1 MPLLGSNSNTVRVQ
15 VDSSAS
21 TGGIDKTVT
30 SLRTLRNQ
38 TDGVTKSA
46 QGTATAVDQSNS
58 RILTLGTV
66 AAGAAIATRTLTD
79 FMGSTI
85 DSANRLQASLTGLNS
100 VATAFGNDAGKAK
113 KAAQELAKD
122 GLMTVADAAT
132 GLKNLLAAGFNLDQ
146 ANELMGRFKNSAAF
160 GRQSALSFGQAVT
173 SATEGIKNGNS
184 ILVDNAGVTKNLSN
198 MLEDAG
204 YSAQDLSKAS
214 SDAGVR
220 QALFNGI
227 IKETNA
233 QVGDADKLI
242 NSAAGKQAMMAAQT
256 EILKQ
261 KIGESLQPALL
272 KMLET
277 VTPIVTTIA
286 DWVSKNPELTAG
298 IVIATTATL
307 GLIGMINAL
316 AIAIPAVSAAFGVMK
331 AASVI
336 SLAGVGTAFTT
347 LSALVT
353 APIAMPAIAVA
364 AAIASLA
371 LVYDAAMK
379 ARSAV
384 EGAQKAIDQNNK
396 AGADLRGVADRALAS
411 GKIDKKEHDR
421 LYKVSNQGSDAKISG
436 FSKFMTG
443 FSEGGFTG
451 RGAPGTAA
459 GIVHKGEYVIPQ
471 SGVDQSTGLPKSA
484 GNSIV
489 IQNLNI
495 TTPAAVREF
504 FNISDQDAQNRVMR
518 LSPGRGGF

>member
-38 TDGVTKSA
+38 TDSVTKSA
-46 QGTATAVDQSNS
+46 QGTSAAVDHSNS

-66 AAGAAIATRTLTD
+66 AAGAGIATRTLTD
-79 FMGSTI
+79 FMGGTI

-132 GLKNLLAAGFNLDQ
+132 GLKNLLAAGFDLDQ
-146 ANELMGRFKNSAAF
+146 ANELMLRFKNSAAF
-160 GRQSALSFGQAVT
+160 GRQSALSFGQAVS

-198 MLEDAG
+198 MLVDAG

-214 SDAGVR
+214 QDAGVR

-233 QVGDADKLI
+233 QMGDADKLI
-242 NSAAGKQAMMAAQT
+242 NSTAGKQAMMAAQT

-272 KMLET
+272 KLLET

-286 DWVSKNPELTAG
+286 DWISKNPEMAAG
-298 IVIATTATL
+298 IIITTTAVL
-307 GLIGMINAL
+307 GLISIINAL
-316 AIAIPAVSAAFGVMK
+316 AVAIPLISAAFTAMK
-331 AASVI
+331 VASVASI
-336 SLAGVGTAFTT
+336 GGVGTAFTVM
-347 LSALVT
+347 SALVT
-353 APIAMPAIAVA
+353 SPIVMPAIAVA
-364 AAIASLA
+364 AAIAALA

-384 EGAQKAIDQNNK
+384 EGAMNASKQQDSVN
-396 AGADLRGVADRALAS
+396 ADLRSAAERGLAS
-411 GKIDKKEHDR
+411 GRIDKKEYNRLIALSNTKVAGPSAFDR
-421 LYKVSNQGSDAKISG
+421 
-436 FSKFMTG
+436 FMTG
-443 FSEGGFTG
+443 FADGGYTG
-451 RGAPGTAA
+451 RGAPGKVA
-459 GIVHKGEYVIPQ
+459 GVVHAGEFVIPQ
-471 SGVDQSTGLPKSA
+471 SGVDQSTGLPKGG

-495 TTPAAVREF
+495 NTPAAVKEF

-518 LSPGRGGF
+518 LSPARGGN